1 MFGKVFLLLQA
12 DPIVSNAEFFGGFK
26 QLLHTQLRTGGF
38 ENI

>member
-12 DPIVSNAEFFGGFK
+12 DPIVSNAEFFLVN
-26 QLLHTQLRTGGF
+26 QLLDTQLRTGGF